1 MTNLIKVGAIAA
13 LATVGVIFGNVTAS
27 ALETTPPA
35 APKITISTAQY
46 KGEKNTIKFESAAN
60 DHYRF
65 VITSGANKIQLRSSI
80 RQELMQGSELSIEDL
95 VKKYYP
101 SSPSPIPYDT
111 PISIDTYWFD
121 KEGNYDNSLRQT
133 VALTVGGNLTK
144 AVKLNQAPLVATLK
158 NPESLPEAPVAP
170 NPATPANPVNPVNP
184 EASTESENVN
194 IATTPVLVE
203 STPASVSSPRKETK
217 PAETLAE
224 TGVSVYSVIAAAV
237 TVITAGGAAIIK
249 RS

>member
-27 ALETTPPA
+27 ALETTPSA

-65 VITSGANKIQLRSSI
+65 VLTSGTNKIQLKGPI
-80 RQELMQGSELSIEDL
+80 RQELMQGSELSIEEL
-95 VKKYYP
+95 VKKYYLDFAN
-101 SSPSPIPYDT
+101 SIYDT
-111 PISIDTYWFD
+111 PISIDIYWFD
-121 KEGNYDNSLRQT
+121 KEGNYDNSLHQT
-133 VALTVGGNLTK
+133 VALTVGRNLTK
-144 AVKLNQAPLVATLK
+144 AVKLSQISATLK

-170 NPATPANPVNPVNP
+170 NPATPENPVNP

-194 IATTPVLVE
+194 IATTPVPVE
-203 STPASVSSPRKETK
+203 STPASVAAPRKE
-217 PAETLAE
+217 AERAESLAE

-237 TVITAGGAAIIK
+237 TVITTGGAAIIK

>member
-35 APKITISTAQY
+35 APKITISAAQY
-46 KGEKNTIKFESAAN
+46 KGEKNTIKFAGVAN

-65 VITSGANKIQLRSSI
+65 VLTSGTNKIQLRSPI

-101 SSPSPIPYDT
+101 SSANPIPYDT
-111 PISIDTYWFD
+111 PILIDTYWFD

-144 AVKLNQAPLVATLK
+144 AVKLSQTSATLK
-158 NPESLPEAPVAP
+158 NPESLPEAPANP
-170 NPATPANPVNPVNP
+170 NPATPENPVNP

-194 IATTPVLVE
+194 VVATPVLVE
-203 STPASVSSPRKETK
+203 STPASVSFPRKETK

-224 TGVSVYSVIAAAV
+224 TGASVYSVIVAAITA
-237 TVITAGGAAIIK
+237 ITAGGAAIIK

>member
-65 VITSGANKIQLRSSI
+65 VLTSGTNKIQLKGPI
-80 RQELMQGSELSIEDL
+80 RQELMQGSELSIEEL

-101 SSPSPIPYDT
+101 SSADSIPYDT

-121 KEGNYDNSLRQT
+121 KEGNYDNSLHQT

-144 AVKLNQAPLVATLK
+144 AVKLNQTPLVATLK
-158 NPESLPEAPVAP
+158 NPESLPE
-170 NPATPANPVNPVNP
+170 TPANPNPVTPATPENPVNP
-184 EASTESENVN
+184 ETPAESENVN
-194 IATTPVLVE
+194 VTTTPVLVE

-249 RS
+249 R

>member
-1 MTNLIKVGAIAA
+1 MINLIKAGAIAA

-65 VITSGANKIQLRSSI
+65 VLTSGTNKIQLRSPI

-101 SSPSPIPYDT
+101 SSANPIPYDT

-121 KEGNYDNSLRQT
+121 KEGNYDSSLRQT

-158 NPESLPEAPVAP
+158 NPESLPEAPANP
-170 NPATPANPVNPVNP
+170 NPATPVNP

-217 PAETLAE
+217 PTESLAE

>member
-27 ALETTPPA
+27 ALEATPPI
-35 APKITISTAQY
+35 APKITIFTAQY

-65 VITSGANKIQLRSSI
+65 VITSGANKIQLKSAI
-80 RQELMQGSELSIEDL
+80 RQELMQGSELSIEEL

-101 SSPSPIPYDT
+101 SSADSIPYDT

-133 VALTVGGNLTK
+133 VTLTVGGNLTK
-144 AVKLNQAPLVATLK
+144 AVKLNQAPLIATLK
-158 NPESLPEAPVAP
+158 NPESLPEAPANP
-170 NPATPANPVNPVNP
+170 DPATPVNP

-194 IATTPVLVE
+194 VAATPVLVE
-203 STPASVSSPRKETK
+203 STSVPASPRKEAK
-217 PAETLAE
+217 PTETLAE
-224 TGVSVYSVIAAAV
+224 TGVSVYSVIAAAI
-237 TVITAGGAAIIK
+237 TAITAGGAAIIK

>member
-1 MTNLIKVGAIAA
+1 MINLIKAGAIAA

-35 APKITISTAQY
+35 APKITVSTAQY
-46 KGEKNTIKFESAAN
+46 KGEKNTIKFEGTAN

-65 VITSGANKIQLRSSI
+65 VITSGANNIQLNSAI

-101 SSPSPIPYDT
+101 SSADSIPYDT

-144 AVKLNQAPLVATLK
+144 AVKLSQTWATLK
-158 NPESLPEAPVAP
+158 NPESLPEAPANP
-170 NPATPANPVNPVNP
+170 GPATPVNP

-194 IATTPVLVE
+194 IATTPVLGE
-203 STPASVSSPRKETK
+203 PTPASVSSPRKEAK
-217 PAETLAE
+217 PTETLAE

>member
-1 MTNLIKVGAIAA
+1 MTNLIKVGAIAV

-35 APKITISTAQY
+35 APKITVSTAQY
-46 KGEKNTIKFESAAN
+46 KGEKNTIKFEGTAN

-65 VITSGANKIQLRSSI
+65 VITSGANKIQLNSAI

-95 VKKYYP
+95 VKKHYP
-101 SSPSPIPYDT
+101 SSPSPIPYGT
-111 PISIDTYWFD
+111 PISIDIYWFD

-144 AVKLNQAPLVATLK
+144 AVKLSQTSATLK
-158 NPESLPEAPVAP
+158 NPESLPEAPANP
-170 NPATPANPVNPVNP
+170 DPATPANPVNP

-237 TVITAGGAAIIK
+237 TVITSGGAAIIK

>member
-35 APKITISTAQY
+35 APKITVSAAKY
-46 KGEKNTIKFESAAN
+46 KGEKNTIKFEGVAN

-65 VITSGANKIQLRSSI
+65 VITSGAKSVQLNSAI
-80 RQELMQGSELSIEDL
+80 RQELMQGSELSVEEL

-101 SSPSPIPYDT
+101 DFANSIYDT
-111 PISIDTYWFD
+111 PISIDIYWFD
-121 KEGNYDNSLRQT
+121 KEGNYDNSLHQT
-133 VALTVGGNLTK
+133 VALTVGRNLTK
-144 AVKLNQAPLVATLK
+144 AIKLNQTRAILK
-158 NPESLPEAPVAP
+158 NPESLPETPVAP
-170 NPATPANPVNPVNP
+170 NPAIPVNP
-184 EASTESENVN
+184 ETPAESENVN
-194 IATTPVLVE
+194 VTTTPVLVE
-203 STPASVSSPRKETK
+203 STPASASPRKEAK
-217 PAETLAE
+217 PTETLAE